1 MEGVLEKI
9 KYSIAFL
16 VLLSYTTAMRSYGQQ
31 CAVAKAL
38 DVIGDRWSLLIVR
51 ELMIR
56 EACRYT
62 DLREGLPGI
71 ATNLLAD
78 RLDDLEEAGI
88 IVREAAPPP
97 IATTVFRLTDRGRA
111 LEPVI
116 AELGRWG
123 APLLGRPSPKDVFRD
138 YWVALPMRLYVRDK
152 RPADPPLRI
161 GIHAGSEALTLE
173 TVGDG
178 SVRVTAGFPA
188 HPDATLDG
196 PPHAV
201 LKVLTG
207 KLSFAHAKRHALS
220 YSGEAKLRR
229 FGAK

>member
-1 MEGVLEKI
+1 
-9 KYSIAFL
+9 
-16 VLLSYTTAMRSYGQQ
+16 MRSYGQQ

-38 DVIGDRWSLLIVR
+38 DVIGDRWSLLIIR

-56 EACRYT
+56 DACRYT

-78 RLDDLEEAGI
+78 RLKDLEEAGI
-88 IVREAAPPP
+88 ILHEAAPPP
-97 IATTVFRLTDRGRA
+97 VATTVFRLTDRGKA

-123 APLLGRPSPKDVFRD
+123 APLLGQASPKDVFRD

-152 RPADPPLRI
+152 RPADPPLRV

-178 SVRVTAGFPA
+178 SVRVIQGYPPN
-188 HPDATLDG
+188 PDATLDG
-196 PPHAV
+196 SPQAV
-201 LKVLTG
+201 LKFLTS
-207 KLSFAHAKRHALS
+207 KIPLSQAKQHALR
-220 YSGEAKLRR
+220 YSGESKLRR
-229 FGAK
+229 RFGTK

>member
-1 MEGVLEKI
+1 
-9 KYSIAFL
+9 
-16 VLLSYTTAMRSYGQQ
+16 MRSYGQQ

-38 DVIGDRWSLLIVR
+38 DVIGDRWSLLIIR

-56 EACRYT
+56 DACRYT

-78 RLDDLEEAGI
+78 RLEDLEEAGVI
-88 IVREAAPPP
+88 LREAASPPV
-97 IATTVFRLTDRGRA
+97 ATTVFRLTDRGRA

-123 APLLGRPSPKDVFRD
+123 APLLGQSSSEDVFRD

-152 RPADPPLRI
+152 RPADPPLHV

-178 SVRVTAGFPA
+178 SVRVSQGYPA
-188 HPDATLDG
+188 HPEATLDG
-196 PPHAV
+196 PAQAV

-207 KLSFAHAKRHALS
+207 KMSLSQAKRQAVR
-220 YSGEAKLRR
+220 YTGEAKLRR

>member
-1 MEGVLEKI
+1 
-9 KYSIAFL
+9 
-16 VLLSYTTAMRSYGQQ
+16 MRSYGQQ

-38 DVIGDRWSLLIVR
+38 DVIGDRWSLLIIR

-56 EACRYT
+56 DVCRYT

-78 RLDDLEEAGI
+78 RLGDLEEAG
-88 IVREAAPPP
+88 VVTREAAPPP
-97 IATTVFRLTDRGRA
+97 IATTVFRLTDRGKA

-123 APLLGRPSPKDVFRD
+123 APLLGQASPKDEFRD
-138 YWVALPMRLYVRDK
+138 YWVALPMRLYVRDT
-152 RPADPPLRI
+152 RPADPPVRI
-161 GIHAGSEALTLE
+161 GVRAGSEALTVE
-173 TVGDG
+173 TIGDG
-178 SVRVTAGFPA
+178 SVRVTQGYPA
-188 HPDATLDG
+188 EPDATLDG
-196 PPHAV
+196 PPQAV

-207 KLSFAHAKRHALS
+207 KIALRHAKRHAVR
-220 YSGEAKLRR
+220 YTGEAKLRER